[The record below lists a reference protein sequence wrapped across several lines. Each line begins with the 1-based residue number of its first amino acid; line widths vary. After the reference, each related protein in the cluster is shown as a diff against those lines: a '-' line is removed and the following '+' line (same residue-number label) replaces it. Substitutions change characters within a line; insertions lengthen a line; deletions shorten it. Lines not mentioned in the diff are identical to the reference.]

1 MPKLRDTFTYEPVE
15 LTFGTSGLR
24 ALVTDMTDLE
34 CYLNTLGF
42 LRFLSE
48 AHSLPDASSVYL
60 AGDLRHSTPRIL
72 RAVHKAITD
81 AGHKTINC
89 GFIPTPAVT
98 LFGIENNSPSIMVT
112 GSHIPDDRNGIKF
125 IKANGEVLK
134 EDEAAI
140 KAAVAA
146 VREEIYQADAH
157 ASGFGQ
163 EGQLITPLELPAV
176 ETAAEVLYHHRYV
189 DIFSG
194 VFTGKKI
201 VFYQHSSVGRDS
213 LVKILED
220 LGAEVVPVGR
230 SEKFIPID
238 TENVTAEHQAYFT
251 QLASEH
257 PDAFAIVSTDGDA
270 DRPFVVDEK
279 GTFHR
284 GDVLGAVVAT
294 WLKADFAAYPVS
306 ASDAVDD
313 HLTKQ
318 SVTWTHTR
326 IGSPYV
332 VVAMLEALQS
342 GKRRVTGWEV
352 NGGFMIGNDVE
363 VKGGTLQA
371 LPTRDA
377 ILPIIIALLAAAEA
391 HKPVSAIFA
400 ELPQR
405 FTQAG
410 LIDNFPGDV
419 YHAIQSRFS
428 ANRPQVYKE
437 LGTYFTAEKGF
448 GAITHTDNLDGV
460 RIYFDNGDIAHLRQS
475 GNAPQLRIYGIAGTQ
490 ERADDIVR
498 LAITEP
504 DGIFRAMQKDI
515 AE

>member
-1 MPKLRDTFTYEPVE
+1 MPKLRDTLTYKPVE
-15 LTFGTSGLR
+15 LAFGTSGLR
-24 ALVTDMTDLE
+24 ALVTDMTDME

-48 AHSLPDASSVYL
+48 THSLPEGSAVYL
-60 AGDLRHSTPRIL
+60 AGDLRNSTPRIL

-81 AGHKTINC
+81 AGFKTVYC
-89 GFIPTPAVT
+89 GLIPTPAVT

-134 EDEAAI
+134 EDEAGI

-146 VREEIYQADAH
+146 VREEVYDTDA
-157 ASGFGQ
+157 SRLGFGPD
-163 EGQLITPLELPAV
+163 GQLREPPELPAV
-176 ETAAEVLYHHRYV
+176 EPAADALYYKRYA

-194 VFTGKKI
+194 VFAGKKI

-213 LVKILED
+213 LVKLLEA
-220 LGAEVVPVGR
+220 LGAGVVPVGR
-230 SEKFIPID
+230 SDKFIPID
-238 TENVTAEHQAYFT
+238 TENVTAEHQAYFK

-270 DRPFVVDEK
+270 DRPFVIDEH

-306 ASDAVDD
+306 ASDATDD
-313 HLTKQ
+313 HLTKN
-318 SVTWTHTR
+318 SVTLKHTR
-326 IGSPYV
+326 IGSPHV
-332 VVAMLEALQS
+332 VVAMYEALQS
-342 GKRRVTGWEV
+342 GKKRVTGWEV
-352 NGGFMIGNDVE
+352 NGGFMTGNDFE
-363 VKGGTLQA
+363 VRGKTLRA

-377 ILPIIIALLAAAEA
+377 IFPIIVALLTAVEA
-391 HKPVSAIFA
+391 NKPVSAIFA

-410 LIDNFPGDV
+410 LIDNFPRDV
-419 YHAIQSRFS
+419 YDKINAHFS
-428 ANRPQVYKE
+428 VNTPEIHKE
-437 LGTYFTAEKGF
+437 LGTYFTPGKGF
-448 GAITHTDNLDGV
+448 GAVTRTDNLDGV
-460 RIYFDNGDIAHLRQS
+460 RIFFDNGDIGHLRQS
-475 GNAPQLRIYGIAGTQ
+475 GNAPQLRIYGIANTQ
-490 ERADDIVR
+490 ERADEIVR
-498 LAITEP
+498 LAIAEP
-504 DGIFRAMQKDI
+504 DGIFRSIQKGI
-515 AE
+515 TK